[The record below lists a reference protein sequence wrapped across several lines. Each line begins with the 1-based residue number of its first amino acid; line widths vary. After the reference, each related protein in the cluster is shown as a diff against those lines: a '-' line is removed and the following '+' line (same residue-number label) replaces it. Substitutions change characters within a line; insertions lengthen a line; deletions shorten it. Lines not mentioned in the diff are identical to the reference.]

1 LNKEEYLSKI
11 ERRLSKHSLIATW
24 NQKEENVKADAV
36 NFDLVVKGDTSK
48 ISIGFLARLLASALL
63 PKQKVAVLVNV
74 VEREQPM
81 SVEDLVEIANAAK
94 KYVVAEKLRWVWLV
108 VATFGDFLA
117 NTLRFAEE
125 YNEESMA
132 VILVNLRKEEVSAFT
147 HSGLGRS
154 GSGLLKP

>member
-11 ERRLSKHSLIATW
+11 ERRLSKHSIIATW
-24 NQKEENVKADAV
+24 DQKEQNVRADAI

-63 PKQKVAVLVNV
+63 PKQKVAVMVRV
-74 VEREQPM
+74 VEREQPIT
-81 SVEDLVEIANAAK
+81 VEGLAEIASAAK
-94 KYVVAEKLRWVWLV
+94 KYMVAEKLRWVWLV
-108 VATFGDFLA
+108 VAAFDDFLA

-125 YNEESMA
+125 YYEENIA
-132 VILVNLRKEEVSAFT
+132 IILVNLRKENVSAFT
-147 HSGLGRS
+147 HSSLGRS

>member
-24 NQKEENVKADAV
+24 DKKERNVRADST
-36 NFDLVVKGDTSK
+36 NFDLVVRGDTSK
-48 ISIGFLARLLASALL
+48 ISIGLLARFLASALL
-63 PKQKVAVLVNV
+63 PKQKVAAIVTV

-81 SVEDLVEIANAAK
+81 SVEGLVEIANVAK
-94 KYVVAEKLRWVWLV
+94 NYMIAEKLRWVWLV
-108 VATFGDFLA
+108 VAAFEDFLA

-125 YNEESMA
+125 YYGENMA
-132 VILVNLRKEEVSAFT
+132 VILVNLKKEKVAAFT